1 MIKYPC
7 CGCLFHLM
15 SSISHAAVI
24 SLVQCFAFLYDLT
37 QPNIEDDYNVQKIAV
52 KYSVD
57 FGFCRRYKTD

>member
-24 SLVQCFAFLYDLT
+24 SLVQCFAFLWPFLT
-37 QPNIEDDYNVQKIAV
+37 LLAI
-52 KYSVD
+52 SR
-57 FGFCRRYKTD
+57 F